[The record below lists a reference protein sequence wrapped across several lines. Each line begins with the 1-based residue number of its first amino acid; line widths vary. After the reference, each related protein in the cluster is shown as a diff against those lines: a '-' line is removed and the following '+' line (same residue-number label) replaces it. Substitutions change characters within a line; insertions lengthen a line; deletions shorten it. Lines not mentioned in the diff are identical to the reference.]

1 MAWILLLAAMR
12 ELVWG
17 LPTAAKEMRRWRAR
31 AQAASSAPLREDAL
45 RVFHRKRTHV
55 DGAGLFWIL
64 SKRRRPHLLRLLVAY
79 ELMLDFLDYASE
91 RGASAMPDLHA
102 AQASGELLHAG
113 LLNALASDTVIA
125 DHYALHPWHDDAGYL
140 RALIAACREG
150 IEALPSYAVV
160 QQLATTE
167 TTRAA
172 EVLAINHIPDPLRR
186 DSGLEAWARRYFPS
200 ERQLAWFE
208 VAAAVSGSLA
218 VHGLLAQAADPNA
231 TQMTAERVYAVYL
244 RSVALATAMLD
255 SYADQLEDGATNGHS
270 YIAHYAD
277 PETTQARLQ
286 AIVEETMRATRALP
300 HGRRHAILA
309 GCMIAMYL
317 SKDDARSAEL
327 ATSTH
332 SLVAAGGPLVRC
344 LLPVLRSWRIV
355 FSHRSA

>member
-1 MAWILLLAAMR
+1 MAWTLLLAATR
-12 ELVWG
+12 QLVWG
-17 LPTAAKEMRRWRAR
+17 LPTAAKEMRKWRAR

-45 RVFHRKRTHV
+45 RVLDRKRTHV

-64 SKRRRPHLLRLLVAY
+64 SKQRQPRLLRLLVAY

-91 RGASAMPDLHA
+91 RGANTLRDVHA
-102 AQASGELLHAG
+102 GQVDGELLHAA

-125 DHYALHPWHDDAGYL
+125 DHYALHPWNDDSGYL
-140 RALIAACREG
+140 SALIAACREG
-150 IEALPSYAVV
+150 TRALPSYTVV
-160 QQLATTE
+160 RQFATSE
-167 TTRAA
+167 AARAA
-172 EVLAINHIPDPLRR
+172 EVLAINHIPDPSRR
-186 DSGLEAWARRYFPS
+186 NRGLEAWVRRHFPG

-218 VHGLLAQAADPNA
+218 VHALLAQAADPYA
-231 TQMTAERVYAVYL
+231 TQRTVERVYAVYL

-255 SYADQLEDGATNGHS
+255 SYADQLEDGATDGHS
-270 YIAHYAD
+270 YIAHYVD

-300 HGRRHAILA
+300 HGRRHAIIA

-317 SKDDARSAEL
+317 SKDDARSAGL
-327 ATSTH
+327 ATNTR